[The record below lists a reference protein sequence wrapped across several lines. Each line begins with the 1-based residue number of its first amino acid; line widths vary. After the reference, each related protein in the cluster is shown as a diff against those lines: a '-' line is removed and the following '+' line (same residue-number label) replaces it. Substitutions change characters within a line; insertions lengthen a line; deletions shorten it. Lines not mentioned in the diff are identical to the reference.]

1 MGWAISEVITTA
13 LFLNSLPPKG
23 HGITCAMNTKLS
35 PFAFGRSVLIVTL
48 ASGVIIGCGSTKSKE
63 PKPQRFPD
71 YSRQESETPAQ
82 AASLPWEIWQTFH
95 DLSGRRLFNKD
106 LLLGDELL
114 LQGKRRSALDAYLKA
129 SGEPLL
135 PREAEVAALRVAS
148 QYLALDKPEK
158 ALSTVSTYFK
168 KRGLNESQVQL
179 PFSLILAYAYGR
191 KNDTAQALAWFSRAY
206 TQAKT
211 RGVGAEAARQ
221 GVAQLLRTVNQSIFE
236 SLTINWQTDIFI
248 NEQIGRERQRRV
260 SPSYDPDDYNPVV
273 PFWKAFG
280 GLAMVGQER
289 ELPQGESA
297 SQAVAPVVGVILSLS
312 DKFGSLGR
320 ETRQGFELA
329 ILADTREAKPRVEA
343 RDIGADTAA
352 ASAAVRELVVG
363 SKASVIVG
371 PLLTEAATAAAQTAR
386 ELQTPLL
393 SLSKSESFRT
403 GEGIFRLG
411 ATTTSQIDALIQ
423 AAYTDYKLSRF
434 AVVYPQTALGTEYV
448 QAFHKKLGALGLPL
462 VLELSYVS
470 GDESSMLQAAKELEA
485 SSADAVLIPDNIELS
500 SRLLANL
507 SPATRK
513 RIRPLGT
520 ALWDNPVKIANS
532 QALFERGIFVT
543 AFFPQSSR
551 PVVQQFCESYK
562 SRYRA
567 APTFLAAQGFD
578 VGTIVVSALRRAQR
592 DGKSFSESLV
602 QLPPYDGVT
611 GYISF
616 EPPADIQRRLYV
628 VEVISSNFMERLPST
643 GSPIVGVP

>member
-1 MGWAISEVITTA
+1 MDTKAFPITVGRHVVLTMLTGA
-13 LFLNSLPPKG
+13 LLVG
-23 HGITCAMNTKLS
+23 CAS
-35 PFAFGRSVLIVTL
+35 SR
-48 ASGVIIGCGSTKSKE
+48 SKE
-63 PKPQRFPD
+63 SKPQRFPD

-82 AASLPWEIWQTFH
+82 AAALPWEIWQAFH
-95 DLSGRRLFNKD
+95 DLSGQRLSHKD

-129 SGEPLL
+129 SAEPLL
-135 PREAEVAALRVAS
+135 PREVEAAALRVGS

-158 ALSTVSTYFK
+158 SLSTVSAYFK
-168 KRGLNESQVQL
+168 KKGLNESQVQL
-179 PFSLILAYAYGR
+179 PFSLLLAYAYGR
-191 KNDTAQALAWFSRAY
+191 KNDIDQALAWFSRAY

-221 GVAQLLRTVNQSIFE
+221 GVAQLLRTINQGAFE
-236 SLTINWQTDIFI
+236 SLAVNWRNDEFI
-248 NEQIGRERQRRV
+248 NEQIGRERQRRA
-260 SPSYDPDDYNPVV
+260 SSSYDPDEYNPAV

-280 GLAMVGQER
+280 ELAMVGKPEVQ
-289 ELPQGESA
+289 PGES
-297 SQAVAPVVGVILSLS
+297 PVHAESPVIGVILSLS
-312 DKFGSLGR
+312 EKFGSLGR

-329 ILADTREAKPRVEA
+329 VLADTQEPKPRVEA
-343 RDIGADTAA
+343 RDVGADTAA

-393 SLSKSESFRT
+393 SFSKSESFRT

-448 QAFHKKLGALGLPL
+448 QAFRKKLGTLGLPL

-470 GDESSMLQAAKELEA
+470 GDESSMLQAAQQLES
-485 SSADAVLIPDNIELS
+485 SSADAVLIPDNIEVS

-543 AFFPQSSR
+543 AFFPQSTR
-551 PVVQQFCESYK
+551 RVVQQFSESYK
-562 SRYRA
+562 SKYRV

-592 DGKSFSESLV
+592 DGRSFSEALS

-616 EPPADIQRRLYV
+616 EPPAEIQRRLYV
-628 VEVISSNFMERLPST
+628 VEVTNSDFMERLPST
-643 GSPIVGVP
+643 GTPVIGVP